1 MTKPVPRSVQEYL
14 DQLRAELAGA
24 DPALIQDA
32 LYDAEEYLR
41 GELHQ
46 HPEKTEEQVL
56 AAISTSYGAPEEV
69 AEAYRATE
77 VKVQLA
83 LRTPRPKK
91 RASALGKFFNVF
103 TDPRAYTSLLYM
115 FVAYVTGIFYFVW
128 TVTGFAMSM
137 GFMVLIIG
145 LPFFL
150 LFLSSIR
157 LFSLVEGRIVEVLLG
172 VRMPRR
178 PVHPTNG
185 NKRTIMERIKEVF
198 TDPRTWSTLL
208 YMVLQLVFGVIYFA
222 LAVSLT
228 AVSLSLIVTPIVK
241 LIPDIG
247 PIWITWGDN
256 NEYTV
261 PWIFTPLLS
270 VLGVFL
276 LTCELHLARGIGYFH
291 GHWAK
296 NLLVKSG

>member
-14 DQLRAELAGA
+14 EQLRAELAGA

-41 GELHQ
+41 GELHE

-56 AAISTSYGAPEEV
+56 AAIATTYGAPEEV

-77 VKVQLA
+77 AKVQQA

-91 RASALGKFFNVF
+91 RASALGKFFNIF

-115 FVAYVTGIFYFVW
+115 FLAYVTGIFYFIW
-128 TVTGFAMSM
+128 TVTGLAMSA
-137 GFMVLIIG
+137 GFMILIIG
-145 LPFFL
+145 LPFLL
-150 LFLSSIR
+150 LFLSSTR
-157 LFSLVEGRIVEVLLG
+157 LLSLVEGRIVEVLLG

-178 PVHPTNG
+178 PVHPSSG
-185 NKRTIMERIKEVF
+185 NSRPFKERIKEVF

-208 YMVLQLVFGVIYFA
+208 YMVLQLVLGVVYFA

-228 AVSLSLIVTPIVK
+228 AVSLSLIFAPIAD
-241 LIPDIG
+241 LIPNAHVL
-247 PIWITWGDN
+247 WISWDDQQFIL
-256 NEYTV
+256 
-261 PWIFTPLLS
+261 PWIFTPILT

-276 LTCELHLARGIGYFH
+276 LTCLLHLARGIGYFH
-291 GHWAK
+291 GHLAK

>member
-41 GELHQ
+41 GELHE

-56 AAISTSYGAPEEV
+56 AAIATTYGAPEEV

-77 VKVQLA
+77 VKVQMA

-91 RASALGKFFNVF
+91 RASVLGKFFNVF

-115 FVAYVTGIFYFVW
+115 FLAYVTGIFYFVW

-137 GFMVLIIG
+137 GFMILIIG
-145 LPFFL
+145 LPFLL
-150 LFLSSIR
+150 LFLSSTR
-157 LFSLVEGRIVEVLLG
+157 LLSLVEGRIVEVLLG

-178 PVHPTNG
+178 PVHPGNG
-185 NKRTIMERIKEVF
+185 NTRTLKERIKEVF

-208 YMVLQLVFGVIYFA
+208 YMVLQLVFGVIYFTV
-222 LAVSLT
+222 AVALT
-228 AVSLSLIVTPIVK
+228 AVSLSFIFAPIIA
-241 LIPDIG
+241 LIPDTGIV
-247 PIWITWGDN
+247 WFSWG
-256 NEYTV
+256 NEQYNL
-261 PWIFTPLLS
+261 PWILTPILS
-270 VLGVFL
+270 VLGIL
-276 LTCELHLARGIGYFH
+276 ILTCLLHIARGIGYFH